1 MDIKARRLDAIF
13 AVLVIGT
20 LVTWWMGESGSAG
33 PQAVLGI
40 LAIAAGKGV
49 LIIRDFMA
57 LRGVKFFWPA
67 MVIGW
72 LLLVLA
78 IIMAA
83 YWKGL

>member
-1 MDIKARRLDAIF
+1 MNARRLDIIWV
-13 AVLVIGT
+13 VLVVGT
-20 LVTWWMGESGSAG
+20 LLTWWMGESGSAG
-33 PQAVLGI
+33 PAAVLGI
-40 LAIAAGKGV
+40 LAIAAVKGV

-72 LLLVLA
+72 LLLVLT

>member
-1 MDIKARRLDAIF
+1 MNTRLLDFILVVLIVGTGFTWWLGETGHAGSA
-13 AVLVIGT
+13 AVL
-20 LVTWWMGESGSAG
+20 A
-33 PQAVLGI
+33 I
-40 LAIAAGKGV
+40 LAIAGVKGV
-49 LIIRDFMA
+49 LIIREFMA

>member
-1 MDIKARRLDAIF
+1 MNARRLDLIF
-13 AVLVIGT
+13 AVLVAGT
-20 LVTWWMGESGSAG
+20 ILTWWMGESGSAG
-33 PQAVLGI
+33 PAAVLAI
-40 LAIAAGKGV
+40 LAIAAVKGV

>member
-1 MDIKARRLDAIF
+1 MDAKRLDLIF
-13 AVLVIGT
+13 VLLVLGTALTWWLGETNHAGPIAVLSI
-20 LVTWWMGESGSAG
+20 LV
-33 PQAVLGI
+33 
-40 LAIAAGKGV
+40 IAAVKGV
-49 LIIRDFMA
+49 LIVRDFMA